1 MKIFHLLAGK
11 ANPETLNGVNKV
23 VDALAKEQ
31 QKLGLQVSVIG
42 VARNTIPRH
51 QPTYDYHLYKQSL
64 IPFLTPKAAVD
75 FLLQESDEDSIFHFH
90 SVYIP
95 WFYLLIRKLK
105 RHGRN
110 HIIFSPHGAYSTDN
124 MSGLAKKIYFRF
136 IESKIMQEAETV
148 HILDERTE
156 RNTYVTKNAK
166 NIVCIPNGVDIHQVP
181 QLTGEY
187 TDTIG
192 TLCRLTCHQKGLD
205 LLIPAFAEYK
215 RRGGRY
221 ILKIAGKGNDEALL
235 RKMIHD
241 EGMEDS
247 IFLVGP
253 VFENDKW
260 QFLHDCVAHIS
271 PSRYEGI
278 PMSCLESA
286 YMGCVQLTTETTNLG
301 PHVAKYHAGLVIDYP
316 TVPSITQQLLDFDKL
331 TAEEIQAMRS
341 GAHNLVTQELNWNH
355 INKRFVR
362 ELYEYQGEL

>member
-23 VDALAKEQ
+23 VDALANEQ
-31 QKLGLQVSVIG
+31 QKLGFQVSVIG

-51 QPTYDYHLYKQSL
+51 QPTYDYHLYKQSP

-75 FLLQESDEDSIFHFH
+75 FLLRESDADSIFHFH

-124 MSGLAKKIYFRF
+124 MSGIAKKLYFRF
-136 IESKIMQEAETV
+136 VESRILQEAEVV
-148 HILDERTE
+148 HILGERTE
-156 RNTYVTKNAK
+156 RNVYVTENAK
-166 NIVCIPNGVDIHQVP
+166 KIVCVPNGVDINQVP
-181 QLTGEY
+181 QLTGSY
-187 TDTIG
+187 TQTIG
-192 TLCRLTCHQKGLD
+192 TLCRLVCHQKGLD
-205 LLIPAFAEYK
+205 LLIPAFVEYK

-221 ILKIAGKGNDEALL
+221 ILKIAGKGKDEPLL
-235 RKMIHD
+235 RKMIQD
-241 EGMEDS
+241 AGMEDS
-247 IFLVGP
+247 IIFVGP
-253 VFENDKW
+253 VFDHDKW

-278 PMSCLESA
+278 PMSCLEAA
-286 YMGCVQLTTETTNLG
+286 YMGCVQLTTETTNMGAFVSL
-301 PHVAKYHAGLVIDYP
+301 YNAGLVIDYP
-316 TVPSITQQLLDFDKL
+316 TVPAITQQLLDFDKK
-331 TAEEIQAMRS
+331 TPQEIEMMRK
-341 GAHNLVTQELNWNH
+341 GAHDMVITELNWNH

-362 ELYEYQGEL
+362 ELYGYQGEL